1 MNGRKPEDL
10 ENPAG
15 PRRGPERRRTP
26 GWLPFVLLGLA
37 LLLAGTIAYF
47 LVKPFS
53 REERTVP
60 SEPFPVSSLT
70 GRSLESSIGGSE
82 RDY

>member
-1 MNGRKPEDL
+1 MSDWKSEDL
-10 ENPAG
+10 ESTAG
-15 PRRGPERRRTP
+15 QLRRPERRRSP

-53 REERTVP
+53 REERAMP
-60 SEPFPVSSLT
+60 SEPFPVSSQT
-70 GRSLESSIGGSE
+70 GLSLDGSSGDSE
-82 RDY
+82 PG